1 MYLHLKCEHLFLHPN
16 PPPTLLQ
23 NYFVE
28 VRMCV
33 LWQEVVLTDTVLNSA
48 APLGFQLL
56 LTDYI
61 YTHIICLISILLHL
75 SSIFSASNSA
85 KFLIDV
91 SRSLIN

>member
-1 MYLHLKCEHLFLHPN
+1 MCLQDPWKMYLHLKCEHLFLHPK
-16 PPPTLLQ
+16 PPPALLQ

-33 LWQEVVLTDTVLNSA
+33 LWQEVVLTNTALNSA

-61 YTHIICLISILLHL
+61 YAHII
-75 SSIFSASNSA
+75 
-85 KFLIDV
+85 
-91 SRSLIN
+91 